1 MDNAITA
8 SIACEIDFMAEK
20 GLCTTTA
27 ASERESLDFSIRST
41 DVPVRQIIVVV
52 HEL

>member
-8 SIACEIDFMAEK
+8 SIACEIDFMAERRACARPQQ
-20 GLCTTTA
+20 LA
-27 ASERESLDFSIRST
+27 RESLVFSIRST